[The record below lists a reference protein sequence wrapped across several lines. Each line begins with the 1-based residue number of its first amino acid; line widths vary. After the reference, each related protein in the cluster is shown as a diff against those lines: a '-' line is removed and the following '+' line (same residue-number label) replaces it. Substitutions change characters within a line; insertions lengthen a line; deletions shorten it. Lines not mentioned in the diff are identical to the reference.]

1 MMPSTRDEERIRY
14 PMTSEQGPAGRE
26 ELIEVIREYRKTF
39 TDEAWESIS
48 RQGQTPLTRICIKV
62 QAILDR
68 EPPKLAACAVC
79 GHDACFTNTGA
90 ITCYHQCWTLL
101 QCCERAESRERVIA
115 RWNAAQAAMAGVR
128 NTTR

>member
-1 MMPSTRDEERIRY
+1 
-14 PMTSEQGPAGRE
+14 MTSEQGPAGRE
-26 ELIEVIREYRKTF
+26 ELIAFVNDIHTV
-39 TDEAWESIS
+39 
-48 RQGQTPLTRICIKV
+48 LTSVTTSVHFNRGCAIEERARRIL
-62 QAILDR
+62 AR

-115 RWNAAQAAMAGVR
+115 RWNTAQGAMAGVR
-128 NTTR
+128 NTTT